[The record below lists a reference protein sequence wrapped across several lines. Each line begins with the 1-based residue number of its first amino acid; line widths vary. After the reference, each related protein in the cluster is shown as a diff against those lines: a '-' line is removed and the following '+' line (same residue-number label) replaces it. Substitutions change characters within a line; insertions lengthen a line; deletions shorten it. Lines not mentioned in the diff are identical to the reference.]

1 MLAAYELQYEERIP
15 VAGVYTFGQVGK

>member
-1 MLAAYELQYEERIP
+1 MLAAYELQYEEHIP